1 MSSRCPGVKKG
12 TTLTNSR
19 LSWLLTS
26 MLHRNLRKHSKR
38 STKGLQPRLNC
49 NGVRRLA
56 AKKLQIR
63 QVKVESPVRKIWLVK
78 AGPPVKRIRPA
89 KAGPPVKR
97 IWPVK
102 AGHLV
107 KRIRPAKAGPSVKRI
122 RPAKA
127 GSQVKRIVLNSE
139 VIRSFD

>member
-1 MSSRCPGVKKG
+1 MKKG
-12 TTLTNSR
+12 TILTNSR

-26 MLHRNLRKHSKR
+26 MLDHRNLRKHSKR
-38 STKGLQPRLNC
+38 STKGLRPRFNC

-56 AKKLQIR
+56 AKNLQIR

-97 IWPVK
+97 I
-102 AGHLV
+102 
-107 KRIRPAKAGPSVKRI
+107 

-127 GSQVKRIVLNSE
+127 GSPVKRIGLNSE